1 MPDGMIMSSDAVWE
15 FMRSPLDWQPLLRG
29 LTACRSLRTLK
40 LDDCDIGN
48 AALQVTAELSV
59 SGADVPTQ
67 AHLSAS
73 LGAGCRLLFPPLSP
87 SVISPR

>member
-1 MPDGMIMSSDAVWE
+1 MSSDAVWE
-15 FMRSPLDWQPLLRG
+15 FTRSPLDWQPLLRG

-48 AALQVTAELSV
+48 AALQVTALTQLTELSV

-67 AHLSAS
+67 VHLSAS
-73 LGAGCRLLFPPLSP
+73 LGARCRLLFPPLSP